1 MAQSPQVWLQWSLP
15 RHTEEKP
22 CQIPSNLP
30 NEIAVIALSLACFNH
45 MGCSPAFPSPDQNVL
60 WVCYIFSHPVIAN
73 YVRFVRCP
81 LLDPLSPRTSI
92 NSTCQV
98 SGTVIE
104 RYPFTHPQTS
114 NVPYIFSMFLFT
126 VLWWFKFPSKLSSSN
141 SLFPLNSHISLR

>member
-1 MAQSPQVWLQWSLP
+1 MVQSPQVWLQWSLP

-22 CQIPSNLP
+22 CQIPSSLP
-30 NEIAVIALSLACFNH
+30 NEIAVIALSLACFNYI
-45 MGCSPAFPSPDQNVL
+45 GCSPAFPSPDQNVL
-60 WVCYIFSHPVIAN
+60 CVCYIFSHPVIAN

-81 LLDPLSPRTSI
+81 LLDHFSPRTSI

-114 NVPYIFSMFLFT
+114 NVPYIFSMFLFPF
-126 VLWWFKFPSKLSSSN
+126 L
-141 SLFPLNSHISLR
+141 